1 MTKTFFTFFKRMTR
15 LKYVYLVS
23 LPILTS
29 LFFYACKH
37 DSLGGKSIDLVSPI
51 EAFMAISFEMESIR
65 SQKSETADANLTS
78 FEKIATMP
86 QVTRNVVSFN
96 LFEDGTSETT
106 IQKVEPK
113 VFIVPKPKDET
124 LPNLVPETVLTKIT
138 RDGVMHFYDKNNI
151 EKSNYKMAKM
161 HDYKP
166 LIAQLKSDSSI
177 KNTIIDGFTGTKTG
191 KNVLNL
197 IEQARQKGDIVTE
210 LASGI
215 ITIKHSEA
223 GNSVKGKNFRTSD
236 IFTSENFVDLNN
248 GILAGSKLFDDK
260 NRIVFEKWYKYVP
273 DENNKP
279 KLDTTHE
286 EETDF
291 KNPTGHIVK
300 SICDA
305 AYSNLT
311 TKIIIH

>member
-1 MTKTFFTFFKRMTR
+1 MTKTFYSFFKQLKRQ
-15 LKYVYLVS
+15 KYVYFVALSVLAS
-23 LPILTS
+23 V
-29 LFFYACKH
+29 FFYACKH
-37 DSLGGKSIDLVSPI
+37 DGLGGTGDSVIPS
-51 EAFMAISFEMESIR
+51 ETFMTISFEMETIR
-65 SQKSETADANLTS
+65 TQKSETPEANLTA

-86 QVTRNVVSFN
+86 QANRSIVSFN
-96 LFEDGTSETT
+96 LFDDGTSETT

-113 VFIVPKPKDET
+113 LFIVPKPKDET
-124 LPNLVPETVLTKIT
+124 PPNLVPETVLTKIT
-138 RDGVMHFYDKNNI
+138 RDGVMHFYDKNNN

-166 LIAQLKSDSSI
+166 LIAQLKSDSSL

-191 KNVLNL
+191 KNVQNL
-197 IEQARQKGDIVTE
+197 INLARQNGDIVTE
-210 LASGI
+210 VASGI
-215 ITIKHSEA
+215 VTIKHTEA
-223 GNSVKGKNFRTSD
+223 GNSAKGTSFRSAD
-236 IFTSENFVDLNN
+236 NLTSENFVDLNN
-248 GILAGSKLFDDK
+248 SILAGSKLFDDQ
-260 NRIVFEKWYKYVP
+260 NRVVFEKWYKYVP

-279 KLDTTHE
+279 KLDATHE

-305 AYSNLT
+305 SYSNLT